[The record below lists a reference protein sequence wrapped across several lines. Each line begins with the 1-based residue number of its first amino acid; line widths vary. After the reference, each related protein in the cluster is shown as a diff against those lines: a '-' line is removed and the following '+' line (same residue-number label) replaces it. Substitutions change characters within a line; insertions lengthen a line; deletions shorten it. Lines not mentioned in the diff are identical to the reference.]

1 MVTTI
6 NLTLAMNF
14 TQVLLNLLSG
24 LGITIIIFVA
34 TLVLAL
40 PLGLLIAFCSMSKNA
55 VFKWI
60 AKIYIWI
67 MRGTPLMLQIIVI
80 SFLPSMLGTSSKEIV
95 AFFGIKTYTLNII
108 LVIIAFVLNYAA
120 YFSEIFRS
128 GIESIPKGQYEAGM
142 MLGLSK
148 REIFFKVIFMQVV
161 RRITPPMSNEII
173 TLVKDTALAQV
184 LGVAEL
190 FTSAQRAVNSIVFL
204 YPLLCAGIFY
214 LLFNGLLT
222 ILLSKFEKRLSYYT
236 V

>member
-1 MVTTI
+1 MNTFFNLLLTTSVS
-6 NLTLAMNF
+6 
-14 TQVLLNLLSG
+14 QVLLNLLAG
-24 LGITIIIFVA
+24 LGVTLIIFTA
-34 TLVLAL
+34 TLLLAL
-40 PLGLLIAFCSMSKNA
+40 PLGLLLAFCSMSKVKILN
-55 VFKWI
+55 WI
-60 AKIYIWI
+60 AKIYILV
-67 MRGTPLMLQIIVI
+67 MRGTPLMLQILAI
-80 SFLPSMLGTSSKEIV
+80 SFLPSLLGTSSKEIV
-95 AFFGIKTYTLNII
+95 AFFGIRIYTLNII

-148 REIFFKVIFMQVV
+148 REIFFKVVFMQVV

-190 FTSAQRAVNSIVFL
+190 FTSAQRAVNSIVLL

-222 ILLSKFEKRLSYYT
+222 FLLAKFEKSLSYYT